1 MKNDF
6 EIFDSRQR
14 FTCVTHFLEK
24 EIDFEYYVECGIIEE
39 HYPLHKLQSHKDIL
53 KSFEKYFIKL

>member
-1 MKNDF
+1 MKNEF

-14 FTCVTHFLEK
+14 YSCVTHYLER

-39 HYPLHKLQSHKDIL
+39 HYPLHKVKSH
-53 KSFEKYFIKL
+53 